1 MFISFAPRI
10 YASQLSIPDTTAP
23 GTPIA
28 LFREEE
34 NVKILKFKIH
44 PLNQELVPYSFDESI
59 YPLLNKAAR
68 ALNLPTRSEQSYLSL
83 FTSSMSVVSNTDPSA
98 ALDDRY
104 TGTILVN
111 DYNVCF
117 VTPREIPSIPRDQ
130 SSILRTHS
138 TSLHKRR
145 ASMVDRRTLNFM
157 AAIEMWVPYTCTP
170 PNGPFVLSIPTPRCL
185 SNQIRLRIFPPN
197 SSQVSGSYASL
208 SSAEDEISSW
218 DLTSDPPVTRGS
230 IGSTNPHSDMA
241 DDESSDSSY
250 PSVGTYADG
259 CGIQGNFPSTERIR
273 IRWAAPLK
281 PNSTLVT
288 RGGRRQVGVRE
299 VGAETHY
306 EILGR
311 HNDGLLVKID
321 HKAHCK
327 GVWFPGVATL
337 VGLDIK
343 LHSSECDVSWAP
355 GSESKWTVT
364 GQTGFTGF
372 AVDNPIRPDSHDMDS
387 PQSVATALPNGNVGT
402 SRSRYNESS
411 PSGASLLRVALPE
424 QAGAD
429 YSFEASTSTL
439 SATVSSMES
448 LEGKSRPSSSNGRR
462 HSSRSPL
469 SIITIHLNMDQ
480 LLPPS
485 HDTTISLSG
494 VVLISSVSSSQ
505 ESSDDNETP
514 TEPFSLPV
522 FRFNG
527 LNTQSMGSIV
537 RNMAEDLVVDVR
549 DSKTRATT
557 LTKGRSTKCN
567 RDGVHIGIRSTA
579 LTMTSRMRTMSQ
591 GQPNATSRIV
601 PPPLTQSRTPNLPS
615 LTRVSSASALR
626 TMTTMTASIR
636 PKRDGDLMI
645 PSVVIHVTPYPSTNS
660 NQPDMYAV
668 MVTLPAPTDSNSEWL
683 EVGLAQSGDSQASG
697 EGPPRVH
704 VVSASVEDV
713 PVRYEVRAAAKEED
727 PSESTG
733 LPFEQQSG
741 KEWIAWI
748 SIHVGETGGGQVKI
762 AYLSRV
768 KPLPGKEGERSD
780 LTFKILLPV
789 FTLPVGQLDVNL
801 EPHSGMCPSHLNGG
815 PTFSDVE
822 PFVGYQFAI
831 IDTSLASRKT
841 TGGPTH
847 RLTHWSLVA
856 YFYPYV
862 TVKMFPDGQQPHLL
876 VEAPPKPSTGWNLVS
891 ILFKLIIWAIP
902 LVLAI
907 VYASYLKL
915 ELGQV
920 QREVAVLK
928 GASLTT
934 PDPVTTTVFSTF
946 TATSVS
952 TSTTISTTMITVG
965 NKWFFAGDSS
975 VSSEPTHLPWESMD
989 DLHPAYTS
997 TPSATPSP
1005 TPTELKGGVFEASK
1019 NPSPWSSVHLELPSS
1034 KEMTE
1039 HLRWA
1044 IVKLWKVVLKVYH
1057 YPLDPP

>member
-83 FTSSMSVVSNTDPSA
+83 FTSSMFVVSNTDPSA

-230 IGSTNPHSDMA
+230 VGSTNPHSDMA

-288 RGGRRQVGVRE
+288 RGGRRQVGIRE
-299 VGAETHY
+299 VGAETQY

-311 HNDGLLVKID
+311 HNDGLLVKVD
-321 HKAHCK
+321 HKAYCK

-343 LHSSECDVSWAP
+343 LHSSECDVSWVP

-364 GQTGFTGF
+364 GQNGFTGF
-372 AVDNPIRPDSHDMDS
+372 VIDTPVQMDTHDPTDS
-387 PQSVATALPNGNVGT
+387 PQSVATALPNGNTGI
-402 SRSRYNESS
+402 SRHRYSQSS
-411 PSGASLLRVALPE
+411 PSSSSLLRVTLPE

-439 SATVSSMES
+439 SATVSSMGS
-448 LEGKSRPSSSNGRR
+448 LEGKSRPSSSNGHRNF
-462 HSSRSPL
+462 SRSPL
-469 SIITIHLNMDQ
+469 SIITIHLNMDR

-485 HDTTISLSG
+485 NDTMISLSG
-494 VVLISSVSSSQ
+494 VILISSLSSSQ
-505 ESSDDNETP
+505 ESSDDNQTP

-527 LNTQSMGSIV
+527 LNTQSMGCIV
-537 RNMAEDLVVDVR
+537 RNVAEDLVVDVR

-567 RDGVHIGIRSTA
+567 RDGVHIGVRSTA
-579 LTMTSRMRTMSQ
+579 LTMASRMRTTSQ
-591 GQPNATSRIV
+591 GQPNATSRV
-601 PPPLTQSRTPNLPS
+601 VSPPLTQSRTPNLPS
-615 LTRVSSASALR
+615 LTRVSPTSPLR
-626 TMTTMTASIR
+626 TMTASIR

-645 PSVVIHVTPYPSTNS
+645 PSVVVHVTPYPSTNS

-683 EVGLAQSGDSQASG
+683 EVGLAQSGDTQASG

-727 PSESTG
+727 PAESIG
-733 LPFEQQSG
+733 VPFEQQSG
-741 KEWIAWI
+741 KEWITWM

-762 AYLSRV
+762 AYLSRI
-768 KPLPGKEGERSD
+768 KPLPGKEGEKPD
-780 LTFKILLPV
+780 LAFNILLPV
-789 FTLPVGQLDVNL
+789 FTLPVGNLDVNL
-801 EPHSGMCPSHLNGG
+801 EPHSGMYL
-815 PTFSDVE
+815 TLMTEFLSDGQL
-822 PFVGYQFAI
+822 FVGYQFTI
-831 IDTSLASRKT
+831 ISSSLASRVT
-841 TGGPTH
+841 MGGSIQ
-847 RLTHWSLVA
+847 RLNHWSLPA
-856 YFYPYV
+856 YFYPQAA
-862 TVKMFPDGQQPHLL
+862 VKMSPDDQQPHLL
-876 VEAPPKPSTGWNLVS
+876 IEAPPKPTSSRNVVSTLLKFAFWTMS
-891 ILFKLIIWAIP
+891 I
-902 LVLAI
+902 LAI

-915 ELGQV
+915 ELGHSQ
-920 QREVAVLK
+920 QEVAVLK
-928 GASLTT
+928 EATSVT
-934 PDPVTTTVFSTF
+934 PAPVTTTVFSIS
-946 TATSVS
+946 TSTSTITSIS
-952 TSTTISTTMITVG
+952 TSTTILTVG
-965 NKWFFAGDSS
+965 NKWFYAGDPSA
-975 VSSEPTHLPWESMD
+975 SSEPTHLPWESID
-989 DLHPAYTS
+989 ELPPVYTS
-997 TPSATPSP
+997 TPSTTPSP
-1005 TPTELKGGVFEASK
+1005 VPTESKSGVSDASK
-1019 NPSPWSSVHLELPSS
+1019 NPSPWTSLHLELPSS

-1044 IVKLWKVVLKVYH
+1044 IVELWKVVLRAYH

>member
-1 MFISFAPRI
+1 MFVRVPNLRVL
-10 YASQLSIPDTTAP
+10 QLSIPDITSP

-34 NVKILKFKIH
+34 NLKILKFKIH

-83 FTSSMSVVSNTDPSA
+83 FMSNMSVPNNADTSA

-117 VTPREIPSIPRDQ
+117 VTPREIPSIPRDR
-130 SSILRTHS
+130 SSILRTPS
-138 TSLHKRR
+138 TSSHRR
-145 ASMVDRRTLNFM
+145 RPSMVDRRTLNFM
-157 AAIEMWVPYTCTP
+157 AAIEMWVPYTCIP
-170 PNGPFVLSIPTPRCL
+170 PNAPFVLSIPTPRCL

-218 DLTSDPPVTRGS
+218 DLTSDPPVTRGT

-281 PNSTLVT
+281 PSSTLVT
-288 RGGRRQVGVRE
+288 RGGRRQVGIRE
-299 VGAETHY
+299 VGAETQY

-311 HNDGLLVKID
+311 HNDGLLVKVD

-343 LHSSECDVSWAP
+343 LHSSECDASWAP
-355 GSESKWTVT
+355 GSESRWIVT
-364 GQTGFTGF
+364 GQNGFTGF
-372 AVDNPIRPDSHDMDS
+372 TVDNPVQTDTYGPMDS
-387 PQSVATALPNGNVGT
+387 PQSVATALPNGSVGI
-402 SRSRYNESS
+402 SRPRHNESS
-411 PSGASLLRVALPE
+411 PSGSSLLRVALPE

-429 YSFEASTSTL
+429 YSFETSTSTL

-462 HSSRSPL
+462 NFSRSPL
-469 SIITIHLNMDQ
+469 SIITIHLNMDH

-494 VVLISSVSSSQ
+494 VILISSVSSSQ
-505 ESSDDNETP
+505 ESSDDHETP
-514 TEPFSLPV
+514 TEAFSLPV

-527 LNTQSMGSIV
+527 LNAQTIDCIV
-537 RNMAEDLVVDVR
+537 RNAAEDLVVDVR

-579 LTMTSRMRTMSQ
+579 LTMTSRMRAMNQ
-591 GQPNATSRIV
+591 GQPNATSRV
-601 PPPLTQSRTPNLPS
+601 VSPPLTQSRTPNISS
-615 LTRVSSASALR
+615 LTRVPSTSASR
-626 TMTTMTASIR
+626 TMANMTASIR

-645 PSVVIHVTPYPSTNS
+645 PSVVVHVTPYPSTNS

-668 MVTLPAPTDSNSEWL
+668 IVTLPAPTDSNSEWL

-727 PSESTG
+727 PSESIG
-733 LPFEQQSG
+733 VPFEQQSG
-741 KEWIAWI
+741 KEWITWI

-762 AYLSRV
+762 TYLSRI
-768 KPLPGKEGERSD
+768 KPLPGREGEKTD
-780 LTFKILLPV
+780 LTFNILLPV

-801 EPHSGMCPSHLNGG
+801 EPHSGMY
-815 PTFSDVE
+815 PTLM
-822 PFVGYQFAI
+822 A
-831 IDTSLASRKT
+831 
-841 TGGPTH
+841 
-847 RLTHWSLVA
+847 
-856 YFYPYV
+856 
-862 TVKMFPDGQQPHLL
+862 
-876 VEAPPKPSTGWNLVS
+876 
-891 ILFKLIIWAIP
+891 KLRFLIW
-902 LVLAI
+902 
-907 VYASYLKL
+907 SYL
-915 ELGQV
+915 
-920 QREVAVLK
+920 
-928 GASLTT
+928 
-934 PDPVTTTVFSTF
+934 
-946 TATSVS
+946 
-952 TSTTISTTMITVG
+952 
-965 NKWFFAGDSS
+965 
-975 VSSEPTHLPWESMD
+975 
-989 DLHPAYTS
+989 
-997 TPSATPSP
+997 
-1005 TPTELKGGVFEASK
+1005 
-1019 NPSPWSSVHLELPSS
+1019 
-1034 KEMTE
+1034 
-1039 HLRWA
+1039 
-1044 IVKLWKVVLKVYH
+1044 
-1057 YPLDPP
+1057 